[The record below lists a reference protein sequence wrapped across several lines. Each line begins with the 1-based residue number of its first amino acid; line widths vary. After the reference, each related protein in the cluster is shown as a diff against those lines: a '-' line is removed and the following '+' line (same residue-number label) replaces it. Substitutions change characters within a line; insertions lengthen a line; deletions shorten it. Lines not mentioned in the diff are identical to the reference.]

1 MAVIAM
7 WLCDR
12 DNSMFNSKKEAEAHD
27 KMLELGEQF
36 TALMEQQISGI
47 DPKQAE
53 AFGILLAKNRDLV
66 MRACKGDS
74 GALAEIKPE
83 DDNSDDAS
91 SKPQLAP
98 STTEKT
104 KKVAR
109 KK

>member
-36 TALMEQQISGI
+36 TTLMEKQISGV

-53 AFGILLAKNRDLV
+53 AFGILLAKNRELV

-74 GALAEIKPE
+74 GALSEIKPE
-83 DDNSDDAS
+83 DDNANDAS
-91 SKPQLAP
+91 PKP
-98 STTEKT
+98 
-104 KKVAR
+104 
-109 KK
+109 

>member
-36 TALMEQQISGI
+36 AALMEQQISGI
-47 DPKQAE
+47 DLKQAE

-74 GALAEIKPE
+74 GALGEIKPE
-83 DDNSDDAS
+83 DGNTDDANP
-91 SKPQLAP
+91 KP
-98 STTEKT
+98 
-104 KKVAR
+104 
-109 KK
+109 